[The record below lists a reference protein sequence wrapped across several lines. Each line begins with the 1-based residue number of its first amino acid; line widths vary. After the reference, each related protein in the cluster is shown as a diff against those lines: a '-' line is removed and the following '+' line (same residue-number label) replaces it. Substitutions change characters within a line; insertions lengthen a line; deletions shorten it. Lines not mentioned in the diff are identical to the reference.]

1 MEFRNFIWLFKFYVI
16 YHIIIFKS
24 TQDSSHTKSSIES
37 VLRRSSRSEVFC
49 KNVVLKS
56 SQEITYVI
64 VPFVIELKGF
74 GGCFCLQFSPMN
86 IAD

>member
-24 TQDSSHTKSSIES
+24 TQDSSHTNSSIES

-49 KNVVLKS
+49 KKVVLKNS
-56 SQEITYVI
+56 REITYAKVS
-64 VPFVIELKGF
+64 FVIEFKNF
-74 GGCFCLQFSPMN
+74 GGCFCLQSTPVN